1 MAIVAEP
8 QVEMAAAAPG
18 PALAPW
24 VERYLG
30 YRTWGGPPG
39 THTGMPSPRLTF
51 ILSLD
56 DPVDIAAM
64 PDPAQRPARIQAFVG
79 GLHAGPAHIA
89 HDGRQYG
96 VSVDLTP
103 LGARALFGV
112 PAGELASL
120 VVSLDDLLGPAARS
134 LPDRLRSLA
143 SWPERFAVLDTVL
156 AASVLRRSPRGGAVP
171 AEVAEAFRLLVASGG
186 AADVAGVAREVGW
199 SRRHLSERFRQE
211 VGLAPKATA
220 RLVRFD
226 LAKRMLSNSRRRVG
240 LATVAAEAGYADQA
254 HFTREFR
261 DLAGES
267 PTAWMARELPIV
279 DDFAGA
285 PPA

>member
-1 MAIVAEP
+1 MTGYLAT
-8 QVEMAAAAPG
+8 G
-18 PALAPW
+18 DKSSALALW
-24 VERYLG
+24 RAQKAHLRV
-30 YRTWGGPPG
+30 
-39 THTGMPSPRLTF
+39 
-51 ILSLD
+51 
-56 DPVDIAAM
+56 
-64 PDPAQRPARIQAFVG
+64 PDTA
-79 GLHAGPAHIA
+79 
-89 HDGRQYG
+89 
-96 VSVDLTP
+96 
-103 LGARALFGV
+103 
-112 PAGELASL
+112 
-120 VVSLDDLLGPAARS
+120 
-134 LPDRLRSLA
+134 
-143 SWPERFAVLDTVL
+143 
-156 AASVLRRSPRGGAVP
+156 
-171 AEVAEAFRLLVASGG
+171 AFRLLVASGG

-226 LAKRMLSNSRRRVG
+226 LAKRMLSTSRRRVG

-267 PTAWMARELPIV
+267 PPAWMARELPIV